1 MNYMENTVIKFQS
14 NIENFIKTKAD
25 GKILNLSNGFILYY
39 IKPLV
44 DGDFITQSLQK
55 TYFDKTMD
63 FDSYF
68 KTLAFKINSNETMH
82 SISTGLIK
90 GDIIAIYKGELFKI
104 TGVNKTESRGIPEV
118 EREPYFEGGMEGFNE
133 VSSTNVNLVAQYY
146 RHPSLIVKNFT
157 IGKVTHN
164 TIALLYDSAFV
175 DEELLKEITDKL
187 NSINVPAVQSL
198 NGLQQ
203 LLWKKQL
210 LIPRMVV
217 TQRPDRVTDYL
228 TKGKIILFL
237 DGTATALVLPVQFHD
252 FMKTVDDEY
261 LLPVPALFLIILRY
275 LALILS
281 IMLPSAYV
289 AIVSY
294 NPEIMRIQLS
304 LSISSSRSGVPYP
317 SFIEV
322 FIMLL
327 LMEFLVEASLRLPK
341 SIGQTATTV
350 GGLILGQA
358 AIQAH
363 LVSNIMII
371 IVSTVAISNFMIPAI
386 SMNLAVR
393 VAKYG
398 LLILTSFTGVYG
410 IYLGLYCITCYMFS
424 LKTFNVPFFNPVDNI
439 SFKNIKSFF
448 RKGHLN
454 EV

>member
-1 MNYMENTVIKFQS
+1 MNFMANGISKLENT
-14 NIENFIKTKAD
+14 IEDFLRTKAN
-25 GKILNLSNGFILYY
+25 GEVLNLGDDFKLYY
-39 IKPLV
+39 IKTLV
-44 DGDFITQSLQK
+44 DTDFITKDIQK
-55 TYFDKTMD
+55 VYFDRNID

-68 KTLAFKINSNETMH
+68 KSLATKVTLNETLE
-82 SISTGLIK
+82 SIKIGIIK
-90 GDIIAIYKGELFKI
+90 GDILGIYKNQPYKI
-104 TGVNKTESRGIPEV
+104 IGADKIKSRGVPDV
-118 EREPYFEGGMEGFNE
+118 ERESSFEGGMEGFNE
-133 VSSTNVNLVAQYY
+133 VTSTNVNLVAQYY
-146 RHPSLIVKNFT
+146 RQPALVVKNFAVGT
-157 IGKVTHN
+157 RSHN
-164 TIALLYDSAFV
+164 TVALLYDSNYV
-175 DEELLKEITDKL
+175 DENLLKEITDRL
-187 NSINVPAVQSL
+187 NKINVPAVQSL

-210 LIPRMVV
+210 LIPRMLV
-217 TQRPDRVTDYL
+217 TQRPDRVTEYL
-228 TKGKIILFL
+228 TKGKIVLFL
-237 DGTATALVLPVQFHD
+237 DGTATALIIPVQFHD

-261 LLPVPALFLIILRY
+261 LLPIPALFLMILRY
-275 LALILS
+275 LALLLS
-281 IMLPSAYV
+281 IILPSAYV

-341 SIGQTATTV
+341 SIGQAATTV

-386 SMNLAVR
+386 SMNLSVR

-398 LLILTSFTGVYG
+398 LLLLSSFTGVYG
-410 IYLGLYCITCYMFS
+410 IYLGLYCLVCYMFS
-424 LKTFNVPFFNPVDNI
+424 LKTFNIPYFNPVENMSIKD
-439 SFKNIKSFF
+439 IKSFF
-448 RKGHLN
+448 RKGH
-454 EV
+454 